1 MLTREKWQCFNALE
15 HYLNQQGIDL
25 DSVADDE
32 IEMDESA
39 RIYVVG
45 GAYIE
50 GVEIIK
56 GNMRYFTP
64 LEEDS
69 GEVAVYRPDFELK
82 GISCDTFTFEGKEYQ
97 VLVDTN
103 YAFGR
108 EDFSNI
114 NTWKCYKALEQY
126 FTQQNINLN
135 NSNIRN
141 VGMLESKRLHLC
153 HGKLLELNGALIAM
167 SIEGYEWEYFVPLP
181 EHNSEIEQNLTGI
194 VEDWKTIT
202 VDNVSYFVIFEK
214 EEIEP
219 SGDW

>member
-1 MLTREKWQCFNALE
+1 MLTREKWKCLNALE

-25 DSVADDE
+25 DSVLEEDIE
-32 IEMDESA
+32 IDESA

-50 GVEIIK
+50 GVEIVK

-69 GEVAVYRPDFELK
+69 SEVAIYIQF
-82 GISCDTFTFEGKEYQ
+82 GGTCDTFTLEGKEYQ
-97 VLVDTN
+97 VLVSTN

-135 NSNIRN
+135 NSNIRD
-141 VGMLESKRLHLC
+141 VGVFESKTLYMC
-153 HGKLLELNGALIAM
+153 HGKSLELKCARITM
-167 SIEGYEWEYFVPLP
+167 KIEGYEWEYYVPLP
-181 EHNSEIEQNLTGI
+181 EHNSEIEQNLTDI
-194 VEDWKTIT
+194 VEDWETIT
-202 VDNVSYFVIFEK
+202 VENVLYYVIYEK

>member
-1 MLTREKWQCFNALE
+1 MFNREKWKCLNALE
-15 HYLNQQGIDL
+15 HYLKQQGVDL
-25 DSVADDE
+25 DSVAEEDIE
-32 IEMDESA
+32 IDESA

-50 GVEIIK
+50 GVKIAK

-69 GEVAVYRPDFELK
+69 GEVAFYRPDFELK

-114 NTWKCYKALEQY
+114 ETWKCYKALEQY

-135 NSNIRN
+135 NSNIRD
-141 VGMLESKRLHLC
+141 VGVFESKTLYMC
-153 HGKLLELNGALIAM
+153 HGKSLELKCARITM
-167 SIEGYEWEYFVPLP
+167 KIEGYEWEYYVPLP
-181 EHNSEIEQNLTGI
+181 EHNSEIEQNLTDI

-202 VDNVSYFVIFEK
+202 VENVLYYVIYEK

>member
-1 MLTREKWQCFNALE
+1 MLTREKWKCLNALE

-25 DSVADDE
+25 DSVLEEDIE
-32 IEMDESA
+32 IDESA

-50 GVEIIK
+50 GVEIVK

-69 GEVAVYRPDFELK
+69 SEVAIYIQF
-82 GISCDTFTFEGKEYQ
+82 GGTCDTFTLEGKEYK
-97 VLVDTN
+97 VLVSTN

-135 NSNIRN
+135 NSNIRD
-141 VGMLESKRLHLC
+141 VGVFESKTLYMC
-153 HGKLLELNGALIAM
+153 HGKSLELKCARITM
-167 SIEGYEWEYFVPLP
+167 KIEGYEWEYYVPLP
-181 EHNSEIEQNLTGI
+181 EHNSEIEQNLTDI
-194 VEDWKTIT
+194 VEDWETIT
-202 VDNVSYFVIFEK
+202 VENVLYYVIYEK

>member
-1 MLTREKWQCFNALE
+1 MLTREKWKCLNALE

-25 DSVADDE
+25 DSVLEEDIE
-32 IEMDESA
+32 IDESA

-50 GVEIIK
+50 GVEIVK

-69 GEVAVYRPDFELK
+69 SEVAIYIQF
-82 GISCDTFTFEGKEYQ
+82 GGTCDTFTLEGKEYQ
-97 VLVDTN
+97 VLVSTN

-126 FTQQNINLN
+126 FTQQHINLN
-135 NSNIRN
+135 NSNIRD
-141 VGMLESKRLHLC
+141 VGVFASKTLYMC
-153 HGKLLELNGALIAM
+153 HGKSLELKCARITM
-167 SIEGYEWEYFVPLP
+167 KIEGYEWEYYVPLP
-181 EHNSEIEQNLTGI
+181 EHNSEIEQNLTDI
-194 VEDWKTIT
+194 VEDWETIT
-202 VDNVSYFVIFEK
+202 VENVLYYVIYEK

>member
-1 MLTREKWQCFNALE
+1 MLTREQWKYLNALK

-25 DSVADDE
+25 DSVAEEDIE
-32 IEMDESA
+32 IDESA
-39 RIYVVG
+39 RIYVIG

-50 GVEIIK
+50 GVEIVK

-64 LEEDS
+64 LEGYS
-69 GEVAVYRPDFELK
+69 SEVATYLSFSEE
-82 GISCDTFTFEGKEYQ
+82 GTGDTFTLEGKEYQ
-97 VLVDTN
+97 VFVNTN

-114 NTWKCYKALEQY
+114 DTWKCYKALEQY

-135 NSNIRN
+135 NSNIRD
-141 VGMLESKRLHLC
+141 VGVFELKTLYMC
-153 HGKLLELNGALIAM
+153 HGKSLELKCARITM
-167 SIEGYEWEYFVPLP
+167 KIEGYEWEYYVPLP
-181 EHNSEIEQNLTGI
+181 EHNSEIEQNLTDI
-194 VEDWKTIT
+194 VEDWETIT
-202 VDNVSYFVIFEK
+202 VDNVLYYVIFEK

>member
-1 MLTREKWQCFNALE
+1 MLTREQWKYLNALE

-25 DSVADDE
+25 DSVAEEDIE
-32 IEMDESA
+32 IDESA
-39 RIYVVG
+39 RIYVIG

-50 GVEIIK
+50 GVEIVK

-64 LEEDS
+64 LEGYS
-69 GEVAVYRPDFELK
+69 SEVATYLSFSEE
-82 GISCDTFTFEGKEYQ
+82 GTGDTFTLEGKEYQ
-97 VLVDTN
+97 VFVNTN

-114 NTWKCYKALEQY
+114 DTWKCYKALEQY

-135 NSNIRN
+135 NSNIRD
-141 VGMLESKRLHLC
+141 VGVFESKTLYMC
-153 HGKLLELNGALIAM
+153 HGKSLELKCARITM
-167 SIEGYEWEYFVPLP
+167 KIEGYEWEYYVPLP
-181 EHNSEIEQNLTGI
+181 EHNSEIEQNLTDV
-194 VEDWKTIT
+194 VEDWETIT
-202 VDNVSYFVIFEK
+202 VDNVLYYVIFEK

>member
-1 MLTREKWQCFNALE
+1 MLTREKWKYLKALD

-25 DSVADDE
+25 DSVAEEDIE
-32 IEMDESA
+32 IDESA
-39 RIYVVG
+39 RIYVID

-50 GVEIIK
+50 GVEIVK

-64 LEEDS
+64 LEGYS
-69 GEVAVYRPDFELK
+69 SEVATYLYFSEE
-82 GISCDTFTFEGKEYQ
+82 GTGNTFTLEEKEYQ
-97 VLVDTN
+97 VFVNTN
-103 YAFGR
+103 YAFCR

-114 NTWKCYKALEQY
+114 DTWKCYKALEQY

-135 NSNIRN
+135 NSNIRD
-141 VGMLESKRLHLC
+141 VGVFESKTLYMC
-153 HGKLLELNGALIAM
+153 HGKSLELKCARITM
-167 SIEGYEWEYFVPLP
+167 KIEGYEWEYYVPLP
-181 EHNSEIEQNLTGI
+181 EHNSEIEQNLTDI

-202 VDNVSYFVIFEK
+202 VENVLYYVIFEK

>member
-1 MLTREKWQCFNALE
+1 MLTREQWKYLNALE

-25 DSVADDE
+25 DSVAEEDIE
-32 IEMDESA
+32 IDESA

-50 GVEIIK
+50 GVEIVK

-64 LEEDS
+64 LEGYS
-69 GEVAVYRPDFELK
+69 SEVATYLSFSEE
-82 GISCDTFTFEGKEYQ
+82 GTGNTFTLEGKEYQ
-97 VLVDTN
+97 VFVNTN

-108 EDFSNI
+108 GDFSNI
-114 NTWKCYKALEQY
+114 DTWKCYKALEQY

-135 NSNIRN
+135 NSNIRD
-141 VGMLESKRLHLC
+141 VGVFESKTLYMCR
-153 HGKLLELNGALIAM
+153 GKSLELKCARITM
-167 SIEGYEWEYFVPLP
+167 KIEGYEWEYYVPLP
-181 EHNSEIEQNLTGI
+181 EHNSEIEQNLTDI
-194 VEDWKTIT
+194 VEDWETIT
-202 VDNVSYFVIFEK
+202 VENVLYYVIFEK

>member
-1 MLTREKWQCFNALE
+1 MLTREKWKCLNALE

-25 DSVADDE
+25 DSVTEEDIE
-32 IEMDESA
+32 IDESA

-50 GVEIIK
+50 GVEIVK

-69 GEVAVYRPDFELK
+69 SEVAIYIQF
-82 GISCDTFTFEGKEYQ
+82 GGTCDTFTLEGKEYQ
-97 VLVDTN
+97 VLVSTN
-103 YAFGR
+103 YAFSR

-114 NTWKCYKALEQY
+114 DTWKCYKALEQY

-141 VGMLESKRLHLC
+141 VGMWESKRLYMC
-153 HGKLLELNGALIAM
+153 HGKSLELNGALIAM
-167 SIEGYEWEYFVPLP
+167 SNKGYEWEYFVPLP
-181 EHNSEIEQNLTGI
+181 EHNSEIEQNLTDI
-194 VEDWKTIT
+194 AEDWETIT
-202 VDNVSYFVIFEK
+202 VDNVSYFIIIEK

>member
-1 MLTREKWQCFNALE
+1 MLTREKWKCLNALE

-25 DSVADDE
+25 DSVPEEDIE
-32 IEMDESA
+32 IDESA

-50 GVEIIK
+50 GVEIVK

-69 GEVAVYRPDFELK
+69 SEVAIYIQF
-82 GISCDTFTFEGKEYQ
+82 GGTCDTFTLEGKEYQ
-97 VLVDTN
+97 VLVSTN

-135 NSNIRN
+135 NSNIRD
-141 VGMLESKRLHLC
+141 VGVFESKTLYMC
-153 HGKLLELNGALIAM
+153 HGKSLELKCARITM
-167 SIEGYEWEYFVPLP
+167 KIEGYEWEYYVPLP
-181 EHNSEIEQNLTGI
+181 EHNSEIEQNLTDI
-194 VEDWKTIT
+194 VEDWETIT
-202 VDNVSYFVIFEK
+202 VENVLYYVIYEK

>member
-1 MLTREKWQCFNALE
+1 MLTREKWKCLNALE

-25 DSVADDE
+25 DSVLEEDIE
-32 IEMDESA
+32 IDESA

-50 GVEIIK
+50 GVEIVK

-69 GEVAVYRPDFELK
+69 SDVAIYIQF
-82 GISCDTFTFEGKEYQ
+82 GGTCDTFTLEGKEYQ
-97 VLVDTN
+97 VLVSTN

-135 NSNIRN
+135 NSNIRD
-141 VGMLESKRLHLC
+141 VGVFESKTLYMC
-153 HGKLLELNGALIAM
+153 HGKSLELKCARITM
-167 SIEGYEWEYFVPLP
+167 KIEGYEWEYYVPLP
-181 EHNSEIEQNLTGI
+181 EHNSEIEQNLTDI
-194 VEDWKTIT
+194 VEDWETIT
-202 VDNVSYFVIFEK
+202 VENVLYYVIYEK